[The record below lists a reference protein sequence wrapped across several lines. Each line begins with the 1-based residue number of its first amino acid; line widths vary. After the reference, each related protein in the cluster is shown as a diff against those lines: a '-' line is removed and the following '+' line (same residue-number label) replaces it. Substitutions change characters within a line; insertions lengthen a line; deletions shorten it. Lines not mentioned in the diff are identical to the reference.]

1 MKRAPSV
8 PRAGRE
14 VVLDAHKLSNA
25 EARLVVASYYDA
37 QEMRKRADMQI
48 RHLGDKEMPKIL
60 QYTADANAVIENEV
74 KKALLRYSEA
84 TPVGEWCLSHVGIGP
99 VITAGLLAHLDIEK
113 APTAGH
119 FWSFAGLNPAMKWE
133 KGEKRP
139 YNAAL
144 KQLTYHM
151 GECFKR
157 TSGNDDAFYGR
168 LYRERKELLVER
180 NDAGHN
186 AERAKVFYTRS
197 AEVRKTLKLGK
208 LPAGN
213 LDRQACN
220 FVAKI
225 FLSHLH
231 GVMYFDRYKKAPPK
245 PFAVSILGHAHEI
258 VIPNHE
264 MFAGLA
270 RAYYGR
276 KFKAAAE

>member
-1 MKRAPSV
+1 MKRAPSI

-14 VVLDAHKLSNA
+14 VVLEAHNLSNA
-25 EARLVVASYYDA
+25 EARLVVAGYYDA

-48 RHLGDKEMPKIL
+48 RHLGDKEMPRIL
-60 QYTADANAVIENEV
+60 QYTADANAIIENEV

-84 TPVGEWCLSHVGIGP
+84 TPVGQWCLSHVGVGP
-99 VITAGLLAHLDIEK
+99 VITAGLLAHLDITK
-113 APTAGH
+113 ASTAGH

-144 KQLTYHM
+144 KQVCYHM

-180 NDAGHN
+180 NDAGRN
-186 AERAKVFYTRS
+186 AERAKVFHTRS
-197 AEVRKTLKLGK
+197 ADVKKTLALGK

-231 GVMYFDRYKKAPPK
+231 GVMFWDRYKSAPPR
-245 PFAVSILGHAHEI
+245 PFALSILGHAHEI

-270 RAYYGR
+270 QAYYGASFR
-276 KFKAAAE
+276 AAAE